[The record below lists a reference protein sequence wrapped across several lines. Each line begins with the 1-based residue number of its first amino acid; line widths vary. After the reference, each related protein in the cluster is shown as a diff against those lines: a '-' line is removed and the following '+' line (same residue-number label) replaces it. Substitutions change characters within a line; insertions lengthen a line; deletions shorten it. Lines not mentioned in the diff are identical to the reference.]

1 METLVKLPLELRGNL
16 IVSCQASETSPF
28 RDAASMARF
37 AQAAVEGGA
46 RGIRA
51 DGPEDIRA
59 IRNAV
64 TVPIVGIYKV
74 RQDDGEILITPS
86 LEAAKELVEAG
97 ADSVALDCS
106 ARGQRYGA
114 LDRLQQIKKSLG
126 VPVLA
131 DIATVEEAVRA
142 TKAGADAVLSTL
154 RGYTRETRD
163 VVEFEPSF
171 IRELVRAVKVPVIA
185 EGHIGTPQQICAA
198 LDAGAFAIIIGSA
211 ITRPEMITQ
220 MFVSALEDWRR
231 RQDSTRTFIGIDLG
245 GTNTK
250 FGIVSSEGKLIF
262 QSVLP
267 TPWNEGRGML
277 LRHAERCI
285 TACLEEAKGRG
296 LEPEAIGLATAG
308 WPDPTTGQIVYAT
321 GNLPGWMGANPGVHL
336 RDVFGLPVAVENDAN
351 ALAVAEK
358 QFGAAKNATDFVCI
372 TLGTGVGG
380 GCYIGGRLN
389 RGRHFFANAL
399 GHIPIVPGGVP
410 CTCGKAGCLEAYA
423 NASALMRYAA
433 HGNFSSCEEIIT
445 AANSGNQTARCA
457 IQALA
462 KHLAMGCAS
471 IVNLL
476 DPELLILA
484 GGLAQN
490 NSHLVTAFTEE
501 LKKRVTVWP
510 ERKLR
515 IEASGLGYSAG
526 VLGAAAVASAA
537 VGEGCSGSDGSS
549 PSGKDALPSSQ
560 RSIARTTS

>member
-1 METLVKLPLELRGNL
+1 
-16 IVSCQASETSPF
+16 
-28 RDAASMARF
+28 MARF

-59 IRNAV
+59 IRKAV
-64 TVPIVGIYKV
+64 SVPIVGIYKV

-86 LEAAKELVEAG
+86 LEAAKELVAAG
-97 ADSVALDCS
+97 ANSVALDCS

-114 LDRLQQIKKSLG
+114 LDRLREIRQSLG

-131 DIATVEEAVRA
+131 DIATVEEAVQA
-142 TKAGADAVLSTL
+142 TEAGADAVLSTL
-154 RGYTRETRD
+154 RGYTSDTSH
-163 VVEFEPSF
+163 VVGFEPAF
-171 IRELVRAVKVPVIA
+171 IAELVRAVNVPVIA
-185 EGHIGTPQQICAA
+185 EGLIRTPQQIRAA
-198 LDAGAFAIIIGSA
+198 LEAGAFAIIIGSA

-220 MFVSALEDWRR
+220 KFVSAMEDWRR
-231 RQDSTRTFIGIDLG
+231 RQDSTRTFIGVDLG

-250 FGIVSSEGKLIF
+250 FGIVSSEGDLIF
-262 QSVLP
+262 QSVMP

-285 TACLEEAKGRG
+285 ATCLEEAKGRG

-308 WPDPTTGQIVYAT
+308 WPDPSTGQIVYAT
-321 GNLPGWMGANPGVHL
+321 ENLPGWTGANPGAHL
-336 RDVFGLPVAVENDAN
+336 RDIFGLPVAVENDAN

-358 QFGAAKNATDFVCI
+358 HFGAARNASDFVCI

-399 GHIPIVPGGVP
+399 GHIPVVPGGAP

-423 NASALMRYAA
+423 NATALLRYAA
-433 HGNFSSCEEIIT
+433 HGNFSSCEEVIA
-445 AANSGNQTARCA
+445 AANSGNQTALCA
-457 IQALA
+457 IQALSR
-462 KHLAMGCAS
+462 HLAMGCAS

-484 GGLAQN
+484 GGLVQN
-490 NSHLVTAFTEE
+490 NSHLVTAFREE
-501 LKKRVTVWP
+501 LAKRVTVWP

-537 VGEGCSGSDGSS
+537 AGEGCSGSDGSS
-549 PSGKDALPSSQ
+549 PSGKDALPSTR
-560 RSIARTTS
+560 RSIAKTSS